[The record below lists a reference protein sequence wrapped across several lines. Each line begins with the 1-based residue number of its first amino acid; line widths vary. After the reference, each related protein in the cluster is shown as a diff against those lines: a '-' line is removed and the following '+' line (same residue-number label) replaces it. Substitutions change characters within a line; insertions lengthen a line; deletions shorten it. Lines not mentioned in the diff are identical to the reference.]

1 MRARTG
7 LGMPASVGKPQGMA
21 KWELFAFQRPK
32 AATGGAGT
40 ALGEIWVTSGV
51 PETSC
56 GWDHQDSVWTLAR
69 WRTNQGRH
77 DLPRVT
83 ARSHRKKTTSSF
95 HLPNREVFSKT

>member
-1 MRARTG
+1 
-7 LGMPASVGKPQGMA
+7 MPASVGKPQGMA
-21 KWELFAFQRPK
+21 EWELFAFHRQK

-51 PETSC
+51 PEASC

-83 ARSHRKKTTSSF
+83 ARSRRKKTTSSF